1 MCNAQSDHLAL
12 GLARLGLQHS
22 RQEGKVDLLQA
33 DYFREWSWVRS
44 LHPVHS
50 RLPLTTAVL
59 KALGGVGEGWK
70 PATMK
75 WKPDGTWPAD
85 MTPAH
90 VKTTAQAEAAMEA
103 LVADG
108 GQAAQ
113 PVREEEAALRQA
125 RRVFYAA
132 RAGVGAAAAPAAAA
146 EPAPGPREAAAGPA
160 PAQEPG
166 AAAMRFLGG
175 EWEDP
180 EDQVDAEAEA
190 AEAAAAAAPAAPAA
204 PAAAAAAPVEQAAAR
219 PRRNAVGRPKDPDD
233 WPVHGP
239 NGSFRELTGQKA
251 AEEVAQA
258 ATPLAARAVAAAR
271 RRQQLAA
278 KKRRVE
284 SLQKQL
290 ATLAA
295 VREKLQAELDAA
307 EEHAA
312 AEAAPYKPRRPGAST
327 LENPSDSLE
336 PSLDRR
342 GGSRKTSDTPL

>member
-1 MCNAQSDHLAL
+1 M
-12 GLARLGLQHS
+12 
-22 RQEGKVDLLQA
+22 DLLQA

-90 VKTTAQAEAAMEA
+90 VKTAAQAEAAMEA

-166 AAAMRFLGG
+166 PPPCGSSAGNGKTPRIRSMWRLR
-175 EWEDP
+175 P
-180 EDQVDAEAEA
+180 RRPQLLRLQPLQRLRPQLPRHPLSRQPR
-190 AEAAAAAAPAAPAA
+190 APAA
-204 PAAAAAAPVEQAAAR
+204 
-219 PRRNAVGRPKDPDD
+219 
-233 WPVHGP
+233 
-239 NGSFRELTGQKA
+239 
-251 AEEVAQA
+251 
-258 ATPLAARAVAAAR
+258 TPWV
-271 RRQQLAA
+271 
-278 KKRRVE
+278 
-284 SLQKQL
+284 
-290 ATLAA
+290 
-295 VREKLQAELDAA
+295 
-307 EEHAA
+307 
-312 AEAAPYKPRRPGAST
+312 
-327 LENPSDSLE
+327 
-336 PSLDRR
+336 DRR
-342 GGSRKTSDTPL
+342 IQTTGRCTVRTAASGS